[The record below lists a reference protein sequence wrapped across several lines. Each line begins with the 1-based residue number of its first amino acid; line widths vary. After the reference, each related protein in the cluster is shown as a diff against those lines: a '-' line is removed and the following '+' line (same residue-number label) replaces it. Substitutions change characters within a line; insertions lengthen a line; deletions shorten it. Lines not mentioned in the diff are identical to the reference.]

1 MTTVRQLLQNKGGHT
16 WCIDPDA
23 TVFDAIK
30 MMSEKEIG
38 ALVVTEHGTV
48 VGVLS
53 ERDYARKV
61 LLKGRSSKNTPV
73 RDIMTTDV
81 IFAEP
86 DQNVDHCMNVMTD
99 ERIRHLPV
107 MEEGRLIGVVS
118 IGDLVK
124 SIISEQQE
132 TIEQLESYIRG

>member
-16 WCIDPDA
+16 WCIAPDA

-38 ALVVTEHGTV
+38 ALVVAEHGTV